1 MVSKEPHRQSPG
13 NPTWARPL
21 TAGEDGSGGRGQ
33 GRGRAVGAAWHPD
46 QPPRPSTFL
55 TRPLTRL
62 LLSLHIFKMGTRTA
76 PAARTSMRGPR
87 LTQPG
92 ARWFPPHL
100 LHHPPLAAGSHPHL
114 QEAAGARPYS
124 HHAAPK
130 YPSSPKLTRPSQT
143 RGPLLHAQE
152 PAGTA
157 SALRL
162 FSLPASV
169 GPDSP
174 SQDLG
179 SCILDAA
186 ESAVFDALSSRS
198 GL

>member
-62 LLSLHIFKMGTRTA
+62 RLSLHIFKMGTRTA

-87 LTQPG
+87 LTKPG
-92 ARWFPPHL
+92 ARGFLPQS
-100 LHHPPLAAGSHPHL
+100 LHHPPLAAGSLPHV
-114 QEAAGARPYS
+114 QEAAGSRPYS

-130 YPSSPKLTRPSQT
+130 YPSCPKLTLPSQT
-143 RGPLLHAQE
+143 RGPLLHIQE
-152 PAGTA
+152 LAGTA

-169 GPDSP
+169 DPDSP
-174 SQDLG
+174 SQDVG
-179 SCILDAA
+179 FCILDAA